1 LSTYFLSGA
10 KMTHQI
16 AQRVINKL
24 GGTRAVSLMLG
35 ISTQAIYKWMR
46 PFHENGTGGFIPHRR
61 QIELMVAARQRGI
74 ILTPEDFFPKGSNG
88 TPIQSS
94 SQGAENIR

>member
-1 LSTYFLSGA
+1 
-10 KMTHQI
+10 MTHMI

-35 ISTQAIYKWMR
+35 VSTQAIYKWMR
-46 PFHENGTGGFIPHRR
+46 PIHENGTGGFIPHRR

-74 ILTPEDFFPKGSNG
+74 TLTPQDFFPKGSNVEV
-88 TPIQSS
+88 QSS
-94 SQGAENIR
+94 AQSAENAG